1 MNRRQALML
10 HNATII
16 MLRYAGYLPPETEE
30 ELLSQESLINKH
42 KTKHIDAKKIIKESE
57 ETK

>member
-10 HNATII
+10 HNATIS
-16 MLRYAGYLPPETEE
+16 MLRCAGYLPPETDE
-30 ELLSQESLINKH
+30 ELSSQESLIEKH
-42 KTKHIDAKKIIKESE
+42 ETKHIDAKKIIKESE